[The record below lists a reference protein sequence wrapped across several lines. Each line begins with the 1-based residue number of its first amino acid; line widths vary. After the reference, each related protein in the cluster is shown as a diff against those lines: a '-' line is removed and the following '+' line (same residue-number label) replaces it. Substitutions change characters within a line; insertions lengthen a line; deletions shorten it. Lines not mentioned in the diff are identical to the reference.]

1 MAKFSKFDL
10 LKTWGIKV
18 ILAVS
23 VLING
28 LVGWNYYSGNTV
40 SRVIDGDTFDLK
52 NGTRVRLLD
61 VESPEIGLCG
71 SEEAKRRLEELVLGK
86 FVTVKEL
93 TFEEFNRQ
101 NGLVYQGSKLINE
114 VMIRD
119 GWGRLHYNPNSK
131 REDLKAAYKEA
142 RENQR
147 GIFGMDCIDAEP
159 VDPNCRIK
167 GNIDEDKQKKSY
179 HLSNCRDYNRVTI
192 DRDRGEDY
200 YCSEKEAQAA
210 GFTKASGCE

>member
-1 MAKFSKFDL
+1 MVKLSKFDL
-10 LKTWGIKV
+10 LKKWGIKV

-40 SRVIDGDTFDLK
+40 TKVLDGDTFDLK

-61 VESPEIGLCG
+61 VESPEMGLCG
-71 SEEAKRRLEELVLGK
+71 SEEAKSRLEELVLGK

-93 TFEEFNRQ
+93 TFEEFNRH
-101 NGLVYQGSKLINE
+101 NGLVYQGNKLINE
-114 VMIRD
+114 IMVKE
-119 GWGRLHYNPNSK
+119 GWGRIHYNLNSK
-131 REDLKAAYKEA
+131 REDLKAAYKFA
-142 RENQR
+142 QENKQ
-147 GIFGMDCIDAEP
+147 GIFGMNCIDAKPENL
-159 VDPNCRIK
+159 NCVIK

-179 HLSNCRDYNRVTI
+179 HLLTCRDYSRVTI

-200 YCSEKEAQAA
+200 FCTEKEAQAV
-210 GFTKASGCE
+210 GFTKATNCP

>member
-71 SEEAKRRLEELVLGK
+71 SEEAKRRLKMVL
-86 FVTVKEL
+86 E
-93 TFEEFNRQ
+93 
-101 NGLVYQGSKLINE
+101 
-114 VMIRD
+114 
-119 GWGRLHYNPNSK
+119 
-131 REDLKAAYKEA
+131 
-142 RENQR
+142 
-147 GIFGMDCIDAEP
+147 
-159 VDPNCRIK
+159 
-167 GNIDEDKQKKSY
+167 
-179 HLSNCRDYNRVTI
+179 
-192 DRDRGEDY
+192 
-200 YCSEKEAQAA
+200 
-210 GFTKASGCE
+210 